1 MTERYSALAQ
11 IYDRLMYDVSYE
23 TWADYL
29 LGFLKEQGIGK
40 GERILEYACGTG
52 NITLPLA
59 KAGYHVIA
67 LDAVEEML
75 FIAQE
80 KTRKKAQQVEYVC
93 GDMERFVLNRP
104 ARAAVCACDGVN
116 YLPDKDALRRFF
128 RCVHTN
134 LQENG
139 LFLFDISSAYKLENI
154 IGNEFFYDDG
164 EEETV
169 FWKNHFDEQNR
180 MVTMELTLFIAQG
193 SLYER
198 QDEEHIQRAW
208 ERAEIEEML
217 SETGFTD
224 IRAYGFLEK
233 QEPKEREER
242 IQFQAIRKGTN
253 QG

>member
-1 MTERYSALAQ
+1 MPCSSFPMLQDILFLNKVLTIHENQTLKLNLAEVHA
-11 IYDRLMYDVSYE
+11 DVY
-23 TWADYL
+23 
-29 LGFLKEQGIGK
+29 KRQ
-40 GERILEYACGTG
+40 
-52 NITLPLA
+52 
-59 KAGYHVIA
+59 A

-169 FWKNHFDEQNR
+169 FWKNHFDEQNLSLIHIYSYVIVFQLIVYLR
-180 MVTMELTLFIAQG
+180 MGDYRSKACVTALIALVT
-193 SLYER
+193 SVLCR
-198 QDEEHIQRAW
+198 QK
-208 ERAEIEEML
+208 EILVCEFVM
-217 SETGFTD
+217 
-224 IRAYGFLEK
+224 I
-233 QEPKEREER
+233 
-242 IQFQAIRKGTN
+242 
-253 QG
+253 

>member
-1 MTERYSALAQ
+1 
-11 IYDRLMYDVSYE
+11 MYDVSYE

-139 LFLFDISSAYKLENI
+139 LFLFDISSAYKLENTEKGI
-154 IGNEFFYDDG
+154 KITVDSFSPYALIWADDDQQTVNTSDSV
-164 EEETV
+164 ETP
-169 FWKNHFDEQNR
+169 
-180 MVTMELTLFIAQG
+180 
-193 SLYER
+193 
-198 QDEEHIQRAW
+198 
-208 ERAEIEEML
+208 
-217 SETGFTD
+217 ETGVSNTASGWF
-224 IRAYGFLEK
+224 ILCVAGAVVVAASYK
-233 QEPKEREER
+233 KKKAQ
-242 IQFQAIRKGTN
+242 
-253 QG
+253 